1 MLRETFSRW
10 MDDNVPR
17 LSAALA
23 YYTVFS
29 LAPLLVLAVS
39 VAGLVFGEQAAK
51 GELFEGLTILVGR
64 NGALFIQDIFA
75 RTSGKL
81 RSGIL
86 ASFMAIFL
94 LFIGASSVFAEL

>member
-1 MLRETFSRW
+1 

-39 VAGLVFGEQAAK
+39 VAGLVFGE
-51 GELFEGLTILVGR
+51 
-64 NGALFIQDIFA
+64 
-75 RTSGKL
+75 
-81 RSGIL
+81 
-86 ASFMAIFL
+86 
-94 LFIGASSVFAEL
+94 